1 MNIILLGHIGF
12 MLCSIFVV
20 MLLRFVKPGKNN
32 SFVGYRTPL
41 SMKNEETWREA
52 NRYSARI
59 QIWVSIIFCMLT
71 VSSYLLVGGMTSF
84 YLCSFL
90 LAIMSISV
98 IPITEYNLRK
108 KFDADG
114 KYIS

>member
-1 MNIILLGHIGF
+1 MVVL
-12 MLCSIFVV
+12 MLV
-20 MLLRFVKPGKNN
+20 LFVKPGGINP
-32 SFVGYRTPL
+32 FVGYRTPL

-59 QIWVSIIFCMLT
+59 QIRVSIIFCMLT
-71 VSSYLLVGGMTSF
+71 VSSYLFVGGMTSF
-84 YLCSFL
+84 YLCSSL
-90 LAIMSISV
+90 LAVLSILV

-114 KYIS
+114 NYLS

>member
-12 MLCSIFVV
+12 MLCSMVVV
-20 MLLRFVKPGKNN
+20 MLLRFVKPGRINPV
-32 SFVGYRTPL
+32 VGYRTPL
-41 SMKNEETWREA
+41 SMKNRETWREA
-52 NRYSARI
+52 NQYSARI
-59 QIWVSIIFCMLT
+59 QVWVSIIFCILT
-71 VSSYLLVGGMTSF
+71 AGSYLFVGGMTSF

-90 LAIMSISV
+90 LAIMYIFV

-114 KYIS
+114 KYLS